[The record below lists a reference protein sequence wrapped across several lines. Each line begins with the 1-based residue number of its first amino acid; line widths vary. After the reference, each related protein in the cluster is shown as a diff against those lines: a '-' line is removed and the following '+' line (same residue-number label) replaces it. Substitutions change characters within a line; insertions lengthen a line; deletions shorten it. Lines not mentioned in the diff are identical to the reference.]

1 MQKFFFAYAEIAF
14 LQENN
19 KKLEKKNPNINIENI
34 VVGNYQMKDS
44 QELFEQLH
52 KIYVEE
58 KTKADRLLKE
68 IDSIR
73 FGKVLTG
80 SFFDDITQDDKG
92 NFAINYNSKILGD
105 GVINVTMEKIVEGGD
120 IPSEAKEKK
129 ENEWTRYPIGY
140 LVIKRRSY
148 EK

>member
-1 MQKFFFAYAEIAF
+1 
-14 LQENN
+14 
-19 KKLEKKNPNINIENI
+19 
-34 VVGNYQMKDS
+34 MKDS

-68 IDSIR
+68 IVSIR

-120 IPSEAKEKK
+120 IPSEDKEKK
-129 ENEWTRYPIGY
+129 ENELTR
-140 LVIKRRSY
+140 
-148 EK
+148 